1 MPMNKKLIAEVSKI
15 LMSWNPLGPKAKSI
29 PDLDNYHTESIDIL
43 FAIEVA
49 PSSDS
54 IDRIVQDVLN
64 QAFDLSL
71 DLKTCSEPAQK
82 ITAVLNKYAH

>member
-1 MPMNKKLIAEVSKI
+1 MNNQLIAEVSKI
-15 LMSWNPLGPKAKSI
+15 LMSWSPLGPKAKSI
-29 PDLDNYHTESIDIL
+29 PDLDNYHTEAIDIL

-49 PSSDS
+49 PNSDS
-54 IDRIVQDVLN
+54 IDRIVQEVLN

-82 ITAVLNKYAH
+82 ITAVLNKFAH